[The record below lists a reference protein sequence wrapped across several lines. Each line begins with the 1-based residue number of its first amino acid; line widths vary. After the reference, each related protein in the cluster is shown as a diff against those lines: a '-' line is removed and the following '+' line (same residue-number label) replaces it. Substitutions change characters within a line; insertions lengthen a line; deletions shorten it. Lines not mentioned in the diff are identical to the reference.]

1 MIDKTCP
8 MLTERVVYVLHYA
21 VCCLQAQ
28 PIDTFNDAAIETV
41 VFFANLLAYY
51 KVCMQAL

>member
-1 MIDKTCP
+1 
-8 MLTERVVYVLHYA
+8 MLLSSLTVHTVYVLYD
-21 VCCLQAQ
+21 VVRCVQAQ

-51 KVCMQAL
+51 KVCMQTL